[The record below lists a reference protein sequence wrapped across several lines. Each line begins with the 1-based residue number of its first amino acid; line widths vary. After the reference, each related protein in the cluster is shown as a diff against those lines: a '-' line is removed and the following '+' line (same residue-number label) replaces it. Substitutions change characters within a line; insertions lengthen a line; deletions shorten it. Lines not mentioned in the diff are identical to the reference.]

1 VCLQTAAPRN
11 AAVSGPGRTLDSL
24 PVATHTS
31 ELLVSA
37 VTDVRDEL
45 DLRTERLATALSVPD
60 KMLVELQLLI
70 DEVPDDK
77 LRTALLEHLDRV
89 APFSDRLSP
98 RPG

>member
-1 VCLQTAAPRN
+1 
-11 AAVSGPGRTLDSL
+11 L